1 MGHFVTHLYFP
12 YYNIEVKKGQGRE
25 KGEKREY
32 VKKITHY
39 LVGE

>member
-1 MGHFVTHLYFP
+1 MSHFVNHLYFP
-12 YYNIEVKKGQGRE
+12 YYNIDVRKGQGRE